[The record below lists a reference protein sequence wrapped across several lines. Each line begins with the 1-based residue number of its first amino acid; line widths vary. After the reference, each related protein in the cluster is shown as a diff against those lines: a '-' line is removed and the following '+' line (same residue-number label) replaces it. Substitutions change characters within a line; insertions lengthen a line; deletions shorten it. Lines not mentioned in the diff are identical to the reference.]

1 MSIAPFLPGLPQ
13 PASSDGGLGAGSGS
27 GSGGAGGVGSG
38 VGAGSGCGGTAAG
51 PAGREGEPAF
61 GDALLA
67 AFAGGQ
73 AVVPPPTVDPGLTP
87 VDLGFAPVDLG
98 VAPVDLGAAAV
109 ESGVAAVESG
119 AAPATA
125 LLPTELS
132 GRRTTS
138 EAAAAGTPLPALVA
152 PAAPAGDAS
161 AISTTSHPGSTGP
174 EAASLA
180 PRGPGPATS
189 RTDGPDAP
197 SPATG
202 SMTASADSTAANPN
216 STAATD
222 NSTGATANSN
232 AANPNSTVANPKST
246 VERAVVQQVFPEVT
260 RMSQVASTGGNGTH
274 RITLTLQP
282 ELLGEVR
289 VTLVVRDGSVQVRL
303 AGGAG
308 ASADES
314 AALHRALA
322 SGAPELQRLLERT
335 GAEARVS
342 VRDPFGAALSTTTA
356 ATATSTSTPAPA
368 TTTGGQPGLQAG
380 PDSGAGAQSGPDARS
395 RQDGQSPQEHTR
407 EHPREQGRQHEQRRA
422 SYDVAPLAPR
432 PTVAGRL
439 DRTV

>member
-13 PASSDGGLGAGSGS
+13 PASPDGGLG
-27 GSGGAGGVGSG
+27 VGSG
-38 VGAGSGCGGTAAG
+38 PGGAGAGSGGGGTAAG
-51 PAGREGEPAF
+51 AAGREGEPAF

-67 AFAGGQ
+67 ALAGGQ
-73 AVVPPPTVDPGLTP
+73 GVVPPPTVE
-87 VDLGFAPVDLG
+87 LGFAPVDLG
-98 VAPVDLGAAAV
+98 FAAVDSAVAAVDLGFAAV
-109 ESGVAAVESG
+109 ESAVAAVDLG
-119 AAPATA
+119 FAAGTA
-125 LLPTELS
+125 PSEVAPP
-132 GRRTTS
+132 GRRTTND
-138 EAAAAGTPLPALVA
+138 AAAARTPLPA
-152 PAAPAGDAS
+152 PTAAAGDAS
-161 AISTTSHPGSTGP
+161 AISTTAHPGSAHL
-174 EAASLA
+174 EAAFVT
-180 PRGPGPATS
+180 PREPGPATS
-189 RTDGPDAP
+189 RTDGPDAL

-216 STAATD
+216 STA
-222 NSTGATANSN
+222 
-232 AANPNSTVANPKST
+232 ANPKST

-342 VRDPFGAALSTTTA
+342 VRDPFGGALSTTTA
-356 ATATSTSTPAPA
+356 ATAATATATATSTSTPAPA

-380 PDSGAGAQSGPDARS
+380 PDSGAGAQSGPDARY

-422 SYDVAPLAPR
+422 SYDVTPLAPR